1 MLLAIIVDSYAHVKG
16 ETEGSH
22 GLSTD
27 LARVMWHGFRRA
39 LSFNGTSSFISD
51 QKLLRA
57 LQEELKLLGSESEVS
72 KREQAKG
79 IVDVHQ
85 QHGHHQVV
93 LLPGAKSVNKA
104 DMARLV
110 RFVPFVHSLAPS
122 CCGAAQ
128 GKPPSELPHD
138 SAEASE
144 LVGGDAVLD
153 LMQRYGSDLAELQEK
168 KDKEILHMIQIEN
181 HRRVLALQ
189 MGQAKLLDEARQIVD
204 IVKSVYGTAA
214 TTSTLAKARQS
225 IFNTVSGKL
234 AVDWAPEG
242 KLEVTV
248 VRASKLPKMDVFRH
262 CDPYWY
268 YPFKFCCLSV
278 CLSVYLSVCLSA
290 CLSVYLFIFPSISLY
305 LSLYLSLHLFLYICL
320 FYLYV
325 SIYLSIHKYF
335 CMHTYIHTFTCFYV
349 CLSDIHAYMHTCIHT
364 YIHTCIHACMHACIH
379 TYIHACM
386 HACIHAYMHTCM
398 HAYMYACS
406 LACLHAC
413 NIYAY
418 MHTC

>member
-1 MLLAIIVDSYAHVKG
+1 VTFFILMNMLLAIIVDSYAHVKG

-290 CLSVYLFIFPSISLY
+290 CLSVFLSHHYSLMHSLSDTYAHTHTDTHAHTHTHTHTGVVNAKENANGSVGLQVFPLPYTPQKKTHTLPFHRRTLIPSPEH
-305 LSLYLSLHLFLYICL
+305 LHL
-320 FYLYV
+320 
-325 SIYLSIHKYF
+325 YF
-335 CMHTYIHTFTCFYV
+335 
-349 CLSDIHAYMHTCIHT
+349 
-364 YIHTCIHACMHACIH
+364 
-379 TYIHACM
+379 
-386 HACIHAYMHTCM
+386 
-398 HAYMYACS
+398 
-406 LACLHAC
+406 
-413 NIYAY
+413 
-418 MHTC
+418 